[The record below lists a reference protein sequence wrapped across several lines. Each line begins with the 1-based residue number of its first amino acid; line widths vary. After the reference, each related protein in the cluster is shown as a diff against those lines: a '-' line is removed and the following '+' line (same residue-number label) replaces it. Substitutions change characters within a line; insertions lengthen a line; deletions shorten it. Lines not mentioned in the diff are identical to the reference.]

1 MSSSSQQST
10 STSTAVGE
18 VGRRVLGTLRLGGR
32 LGGRLGLR
40 VGGGALERL
49 RPVVERGLSVSPGT
63 RGSRSSDHPGTPDR
77 APEVPDGSLDS
88 APTAPVPEVTPAD
101 VAARVAP
108 RPGASTASEQRRT
121 TPSAPGDR
129 LPPRRPAPAPE
140 PVRPADS

>member
-10 STSTAVGE
+10 STSTSTAVGE
-18 VGRRVLGTLRLGGR
+18 VARRVLGTLRLGGR
-32 LGGRLGLR
+32 VGLR

-49 RPVVERGLSVSPGT
+49 RPLVERGLTGAAPGT
-63 RGSRSSDHPGTPDR
+63 RGHRSSDRPGTPDR
-77 APEVPDGSLDS
+77 APEVPDGSLDH
-88 APTAPVPEVTPAD
+88 PPDVTPAD

-108 RPGASTASEQRRT
+108 KPDRATTAAPDAATGTGRTPG
-121 TPSAPGDR
+121 SAPGDR

>member
-1 MSSSSQQST
+1 MSSSSQQSTST

-18 VGRRVLGTLRLGGR
+18 VGRRVLGTLR

-63 RGSRSSDHPGTPDR
+63 RGSRSSDHPDTPDR
-77 APEVPDGSLDS
+77 ASEVPDGSLDS